1 MRKLLFAFP
10 VLLVS
15 ACAGADYGGTNYVT
29 VQSGN
34 ETWKVVGAKDESN
47 VEFEV
52 VRPDGTKVTYRADS
66 AKSSDALAA
75 VVAGQQQL
83 LTQLAP
89 LLNAA
94 VSSVVAK

>member
-1 MRKLLFAFP
+1 MKNLLFAAP
-10 VLLVS
+10 VLLVA

-29 VQSGN
+29 VQSGE

-47 VEFEV
+47 VEFTVE
-52 VRPDGTKVTYRADS
+52 RPDGTKVFYRADS

-83 LTQLAP
+83 LSQLSP

-94 VSSVVAK
+94 VSAAVAK